1 MGILGIGTMKNK
13 FSCRILTSIDNSL
26 INTVSN
32 WQTTKYGYAV
42 DSEVLKK
49 KINDCLNKEDHETYV
64 IGCFENEE
72 LIGINTHIS
81 WQSMPFWSFAGL
93 IIKPDNVIQGIMSTR
108 QTDIL
113 AKLLE
118 FNCSIGEKNY
128 RFEWLT
134 VTQDST
140 RQSRT
145 RHYKIMEDIYN
156 RYTGVDLNV
165 IIPGQPL
172 KYKYLE
178 YLLSF
183 EHKKP
188 LVVKMFSLKNDL
200 RPISWKN
207 L

>member
-1 MGILGIGTMKNK
+1 MDTPGIGNMKNK
-13 FSCRILTSIDNSL
+13 FNCRILTSTDDSL
-26 INTVSN
+26 ISISSN
-32 WQTTKYGYAV
+32 WQTTKYGYAIDPAV
-42 DSEVLKK
+42 FKK
-49 KINDCLNKEDHETYV
+49 KLDDCLNKEDQGTYV
-64 IGCFENEE
+64 VGCFDNDE
-72 LIGINTHIS
+72 LIGINTHIA

-108 QTDIL
+108 QTAIL

-118 FNCSIGEKNY
+118 FNCSLGEKNS

-140 RQSRT
+140 HQTRT
-145 RHYKIMEDIYN
+145 RHYKIMEDIYK
-156 RYTGVDLNV
+156 RYTGVDLNIV
-165 IIPGQPL
+165 MPGQPL

-178 YLLSF
+178 YILSF

-188 LVVKMFSLKNDL
+188 LVVKMFSLKNEL
-200 RPISWKN
+200 RPTSWKN